1 VPAPA
6 AIAVTVVPYL
16 SALGLTIAVEVP
28 AVAIFYPGQRLRL
41 GGCCCLVT
49 TLTHMALFLVL
60 FRYVPLTTVTVLLG
74 ESGALLLEASAYAVV
89 SRPRDFPRALM
100 ASAAAN
106 ALSFGLGL
114 AVL

>member
-1 VPAPA
+1 LT
-6 AIAVTVVPYL
+6 IDPYL
-16 SALGLTIAVEVP
+16 YALGLTIAVEVP
-28 AVAIFYPGQRLRL
+28 TVALFYPGQRVRL
-41 GGCCCLVT
+41 GACCCLVT
-49 TLTHMALFLVL
+49 TLTHAALFLLL
-60 FRYVPLTTVTVLLG
+60 FRFLPFTTGALVLG
-74 ESGALLLEASAYAVV
+74 EAGVVLAESGAYAVV